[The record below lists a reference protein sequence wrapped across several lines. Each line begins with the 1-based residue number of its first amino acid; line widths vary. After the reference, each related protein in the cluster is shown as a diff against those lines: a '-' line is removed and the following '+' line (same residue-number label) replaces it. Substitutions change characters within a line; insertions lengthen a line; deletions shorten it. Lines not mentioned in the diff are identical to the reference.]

1 MASDRYSLDLDA
13 VKDQPKSR
21 TSSLLKKQKTTVK
34 SPTKFHTPAKLES
47 SVLSQMATSFFD
59 RVKTT
64 GK

>member
-21 TSSLLKKQKTTVK
+21 TSSLLKK

-47 SVLSQMATSFFD
+47 TILSQMATSFFD